1 MNAYC
6 PECETELDPTSGI
19 CPACRWDAGFSKG
32 YSTIRTGQASEG
44 SISDRYRGTA
54 YDSSVQFAEVIHH
67 TDNGI
72 SRGRT
77 FVIIGL
83 VIGVIFYGVVL
94 TSMVQF

>member
-6 PECETELDPTSGI
+6 PECETELDPISGI
-19 CPACRWDAGFSKG
+19 CPACRWDSGFSKG
-32 YSTIRTGQASEG
+32 YSTVRTSQANEG

-54 YDSSVQFAEVIHH
+54 YDSSVQFVEVFHR
-67 TDNGI
+67 DAGV

-77 FVIIGL
+77 FVIVGL
-83 VIGVIFYGVVL
+83 VVGIVLYGLVL